1 MERPHLLERR
11 AIALL
16 LALVALFYWRFVFFG
31 DRFTYLEKPDAAAQV
46 LPWLQMQARAWH
58 DGVLPLWDPGQWG
71 GQPVLGQF
79 QPGAAFP
86 LNWPLFLAPLDADGF
101 LQLRFV
107 HFHRAMMHVLAAL
120 LMFGLCRELGRS
132 RAGALFG
139 GLAFS
144 CLGYVASV
152 EWPQILHGVI
162 WTPAVFWS
170 FHRAF
175 RRRAWAD
182 AALAGAALG
191 LALLGGHP
199 RAPVFLGISVAIFAA
214 TAWFSR
220 KNEAPPP
227 GRAAG
232 LAALGLLAAALVAA
246 VQVLPALEFAEESLR
261 WINLPEPVAFDER
274 VPYFVD
280 EGLRMNPVHI
290 FGAVV
295 PKLQDAGDPFVGWMT
310 LSLALFAVIRRRG
323 EWTLGYAALALGALL
338 FTFGPQTFFHGW
350 IYAFVPFAEK
360 ARGAAQAIFLWQF
373 GVAVVASAGFDALL
387 DSRRETKLL
396 GRLEIALLV
405 FGAFA
410 AAVVLA
416 RLIWGPGGSNPFG
429 YHGEFVIFS
438 AFAAW
443 FAAALIAASGRG
455 ALSGRAAQGA
465 TIALLLLEGGAAH
478 WLSVAEQGD
487 PNRSLYLARLDEPAG
502 ALDYLKTIEEPFRF
516 EIIPD
521 GGQINRGSWHGLEAV
536 DGNLPAILA
545 GPYLLFRERGW
556 EEGRDLLNTVY
567 SIAEEPTR
575 ANQVEVFRQA
585 DGWAVYRNPNA
596 KPRAWFEG
604 DCATGATIE
613 WLERG
618 PQSSIVTIDA
628 PCPGILVFAEP
639 YASGWKAE
647 TDGEPVKIDVWQ
659 DALRSVA
666 VGPGRSTVR
675 QRYAPVSVYFGA
687 GLSLVGFVL
696 IGLVWSVDRRAAR
709 RYT

>member
-58 DGVLPLWDPGQWG
+58 DGVFPLWDPGQWG

-86 LNWPLFLAPLDADGF
+86 LNWPLFLAPLDGEGF

-107 HFHRAMMHVLAAL
+107 HLHRAVMHLLAAL

-162 WTPAVFWS
+162 WTPAVFWA
-170 FHRAF
+170 FHRTF
-175 RRRAWAD
+175 RLRSWTD
-182 AALAGAALG
+182 ASFAGVALG

-199 RAPVFLGISVAIFAA
+199 RAPVFLGISIAVFAA

-220 KNEAPPP
+220 RSEAPPP
-227 GRAAG
+227 RRALG
-232 LAALGLLAAALVAA
+232 LAALALVAAGLVAA
-246 VQVLPALEFAEESLR
+246 VQILPALEFAEESLR
-261 WINLPEPVAFDER
+261 WINLADPVAFDER

-295 PKLQDAGDPFVGWMT
+295 PKLQDAGDPFVGWLT
-310 LSLALFAVIRRRG
+310 LSLALFAVLRRRG
-323 EWTLGYAALALGALL
+323 EWTLGYAALAIGALL

-373 GVAVVASAGFDALL
+373 GVAVAASAGFDALL
-387 DSRRETKLL
+387 DSPRQTKLL
-396 GRLEIALLV
+396 GRVEIALLV

-443 FAAALIAASGRG
+443 FTAALIAAAGRG
-455 ALSGRAAQGA
+455 SLGGRTVQGA
-465 TIALLLLEGGAAH
+465 AIALLLLEGGAAH
-478 WLSVAEQGD
+478 WLSVAERGD

-502 ALDYLKTIEEPFRF
+502 VLDYLKAVDEPFRF
-516 EIIPD
+516 EIVPD
-521 GGQINRGSWHGLEAV
+521 GGQVNLGSWHGLEAV

-545 GPYLLFRERGW
+545 GPYRLLQEQGW

-567 SIAEEPTR
+567 TIAKEPTR
-575 ANQVEVFRQA
+575 VNQIEVLRHA

-604 DCATGATIE
+604 DCAEPARVE
-613 WLERG
+613 WLERSS
-618 PQSSIVTIDA
+618 QSSQVAIDA
-628 PCPGILVFAEP
+628 PCPGTLVFAEP
-639 YASGWKAE
+639 HASGWAAQI
-647 TDGEPVKIDVWQ
+647 DGSPVQIHAWQ
-659 DALRSVA
+659 AALRSVA
-666 VGPGRSTVR
+666 VRSGHSTVR
-675 QRYAPVSVYFGA
+675 QRYAPTKMFWGA
-687 GLSLVGFVL
+687 GLSVS
-696 IGLVWSVDRRAAR
+696 GLVLTALLWLLGRRR
-709 RYT
+709 QV